1 MMRPVILSRP
11 ANTVVGLV
19 MRCAGG
25 STTTASLGCGA
36 VFVGCGALRGES
48 GPGGS
53 ADGVCPGATAAP
65 VGGGN
70 SCDCTPPTPGRFDGG
85 KFIGEG
91 SGWEGAASRPLG

>member
-1 MMRPVILSRP
+1 
-11 ANTVVGLV
+11 

-65 VGGGN
+65 RGRSPGGGAGATTPPVGGGN

-91 SGWEGAASRPLG
+91 SGCDGAASRPLG